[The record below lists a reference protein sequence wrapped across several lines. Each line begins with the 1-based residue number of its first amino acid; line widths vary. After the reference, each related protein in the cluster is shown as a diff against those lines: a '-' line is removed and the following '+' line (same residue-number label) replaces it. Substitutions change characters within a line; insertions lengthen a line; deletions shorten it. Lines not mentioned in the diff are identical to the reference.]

1 MRQVA
6 MLRGINLG
14 SSRRL
19 PMAQLRELLAGAG
32 YADVSTYVQSGN
44 IALSATAKPAQL
56 ETDLAALIEERFG
69 FAVPVVVRSRRQ
81 LAAVVKRDPIPGA
94 ADAPKL
100 YQVTFLAAKPSATAV
115 VRLRELARKSEQIE
129 VAGREIYTFHPDGV
143 AGSKLSVAIVGRD
156 LGAGATSRNWRTV
169 NRLLEMAAA

>member
-14 SSRRL
+14 SSRRI
-19 PMAQLRELLAGAG
+19 PMADLRHVLTDAG
-32 YADVSTYVQSGN
+32 YENVATYVQSGN
-44 IALSATAKPAQL
+44 ITLGATAKPAQL
-56 ETDLAALIEERFG
+56 ERELTALIEQRFG
-69 FAVPVVVRSRRQ
+69 IAVAVAVRSRRQ
-81 LAAVVKRDPIPGA
+81 LQTVIERDPIPGA
-94 ADAPKL
+94 ADDPKR
-100 YQVTFLAAKPSATAV
+100 YQVTFVPAKPSAVAIA
-115 VRLRELARKSEQIE
+115 RLREVARASERIE

-143 AGSKLSVAIVGRD
+143 AGSKLSVAIVAKD

>member
-14 SSRRL
+14 ANRRIPMADLRRL
-19 PMAQLRELLAGAG
+19 LTDAGFEN
-32 YADVSTYVQSGN
+32 VKTYVQSGN
-44 IALSATAKPAQL
+44 IALSAPAKPAQL
-56 ETDLAALIEERFG
+56 EGELAALIEERFG

-81 LAAVVKRDPIPGA
+81 LQAVINHDPIPGA
-94 ADAPKL
+94 ADEPKL
-100 YQVTFLAAKPSATAV
+100 YQVTFLTAKPPAAAV
-115 VRLRELARKSEQIE
+115 ARLRGQARESERLE

-143 AGSKLSVAIVGRD
+143 AGSKLSVAIVGKD
-156 LGAGATSRNWRTV
+156 LGAGATSRNWTTV